1 MMVQKQRV
9 AKGVEGFKRIVDAMK
24 VTSTDF
30 KGSKGTIELTDTDV
44 YFVNALRRVMIADL
58 PKLAI
63 QDVIIYDNTSPLFDE
78 IIAHRLGMIP
88 IPTDLRLLVFRND
101 CTCKGKGCPS
111 CTVRYTLSKE
121 DEGPVLSGD
130 LQPETEQ
137 WAIQEDKIPIVELG
151 KDQRI
156 ILEVEAVL
164 GRGRGHA
171 KWQAV
176 QAPTYRMKTEITFD
190 VKRIEDVKEFI
201 KELPAGIVELK
212 NNKVV
217 LLDVTRLPVLQ
228 SAYDKIDDDFL
239 TISRDQHT
247 LSFSF
252 ETDGA
257 FSAKDALQE
266 SIKILKSKFDEF
278 STLLKDIK

>member
-88 IPTDLRLLVFRND
+88 IPTDLQLLIFRND

-164 GRGRGHA
+164 GRGRDHA